1 MKSNSLDL
9 RDTLTENRL
18 LGLWRI
24 MVGFRWLYLGATVS
38 MALAAAAKTA
48 TYFLLR
54 FFVDDVLGKGLTE
67 PPLLLIGL
75 GFVSLALLEGTFTF
89 NSGRLAARTSEG
101 VTERL
106 RNYLYDHLQRL
117 SFGYHSNK
125 STGELVQRV
134 TSDVDTIRR
143 FYSEQATGVSRV
155 LVLFVI
161 NLVALLYLNVRL
173 ALFSIIAVPVILA
186 TSIIFFRRIAIAYE
200 AYQEQDAALTTTL
213 QENISG
219 IRVVKAFARQNYER
233 AKFEEVNLGK
243 FKRGRQLLLMHSLY
257 WPSSDVIMGLQMVG
271 GILVGSL
278 MTISGAIT
286 PGTFL
291 AYLGMIVWIL
301 WPLRN
306 LGKMLA
312 QSSMAMISYGRV
324 AEIIQVQRE
333 KLDSGS
339 HATSGNLG
347 GQVVFR
353 DVRFEYDG
361 DKPVLE
367 DISFTAEAG
376 QVVAL
381 LGPPG
386 SGKSSLVNLIP
397 RFYEFTSGI
406 IALDG
411 VDLRCYQRRYLR
423 NQIGIVEQE
432 PFLFSCTI
440 RENIMYGV
448 GHAVSEARLEAAAQS
463 AAIHDAIID
472 FPDGYNT
479 LVGEKGVTLSGGQKQ
494 RIAIARTLLK
504 DPRILIMDDA
514 TASVDVETEDA
525 ILSSLKVLMTGR
537 TTFIIAH
544 RIDTVMNADMILVM
558 DDGRIVQRG
567 KHVDLI
573 SKDGIYQRTFELQ
586 MQIEDELERELR
598 PD

>member
-257 WPSSDVIMGLQMVG
+257 WPSSDIIMGLQMVG

-324 AEIIQVQRE
+324 AEIIQEQRE
-333 KLDSGS
+333 QLDSGS

-347 GQVVFR
+347 GASH
-353 DVRFEYDG
+353 
-361 DKPVLE
+361 
-367 DISFTAEAG
+367 I
-376 QVVAL
+376 
-381 LGPPG
+381 PG
-386 SGKSSLVNLIP
+386 
-397 RFYEFTSGI
+397 
-406 IALDG
+406 
-411 VDLRCYQRRYLR
+411 C
-423 NQIGIVEQE
+423 QI
-432 PFLFSCTI
+432 
-440 RENIMYGV
+440 
-448 GHAVSEARLEAAAQS
+448 
-463 AAIHDAIID
+463 
-472 FPDGYNT
+472 
-479 LVGEKGVTLSGGQKQ
+479 
-494 RIAIARTLLK
+494 RI
-504 DPRILIMDDA
+504 
-514 TASVDVETEDA
+514 
-525 ILSSLKVLMTGR
+525 
-537 TTFIIAH
+537 
-544 RIDTVMNADMILVM
+544 
-558 DDGRIVQRG
+558 
-567 KHVDLI
+567 
-573 SKDGIYQRTFELQ
+573 
-586 MQIEDELERELR
+586 
-598 PD
+598 

>member
-233 AKFEEVNLGK
+233 AKFEEVNLDK

-525 ILSSLKVLMTGR
+525 ILSSLKVLMAGR

>member
-257 WPSSDVIMGLQMVG
+257 WPSSDIIMGLQMVG

-324 AEIIQVQRE
+324 AEIIQEQRE
-333 KLDSGS
+333 QLDSGS

-347 GQVVFR
+347 GQVIFR

-525 ILSSLKVLMTGR
+525 ILSSLKVLMAGR